1 MAEVKY
7 TEIKV
12 VRVSTATTKDGRKF
26 PVFKTQIK
34 DQGKEKVID
43 LCFVSTVKNLPTEPC
58 ILKVAKGNWN
68 ISRSGLYPKC
78 WVKEIAEIVSLPGK
92 EEENPFI

>member
-1 MAEVKY
+1 MAEY

-26 PVFKTQIK
+26 PVFKTQIRENNK
-34 DQGKEKVID
+34 DKVID
-43 LCFVSTVKNLPTEPC
+43 LCFVSTVKNIPTEPC
-58 ILKVAKGNWN
+58 IIRVPKGSWN

-78 WVKEIAEIVSLPGK
+78 WVKEIAEIVPLPVK

>member
-26 PVFKTQIK
+26 PTFKTLIK
-34 DQGKEKVID
+34 DGNKEKCID
-43 LCFVSTVKNLPTEPC
+43 LSFVSTVKNLPTEPC
-58 ILKVAKGNWN
+58 IIKVENGKWN
-68 ISRSGLYPKC
+68 ISKAGLYPKC
-78 WVKEIAEIVSLPGK
+78 WVKEIAEILPLPVK

>member
-1 MAEVKY
+1 MAT

-12 VRVSTATTKDGRKF
+12 VRVSQATTKDGRKF

-34 DQGKEKVID
+34 EQGKEKVID
-43 LCFVSTVKNLPTEPC
+43 LCFVSTVKNLPTKPC
-58 ILKVAKGNWN
+58 IIKVSRENWN

-78 WVKEIAEIVSLPGK
+78 WVKAIDEIIDLPEK